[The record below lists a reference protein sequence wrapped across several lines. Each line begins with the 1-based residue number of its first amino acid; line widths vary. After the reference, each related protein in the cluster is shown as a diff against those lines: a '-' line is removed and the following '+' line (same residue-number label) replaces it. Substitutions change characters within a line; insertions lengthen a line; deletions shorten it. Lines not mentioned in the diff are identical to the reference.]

1 LIEAEPHAI
10 APVNIGHPPR
20 RHYTLGPLDAK
31 AKNSQHRR
39 VQVSKIPRVS
49 KILPVSKIPPAS
61 KMRSKKMANGQ
72 LIGFIGLGNMGGPMA
87 RNLAKSGID
96 LIVHD
101 KAGTSDR
108 APEGAKIARSVAHVA
123 SEADP
128 IILSLPDGN
137 AVRGVISDIVNHA
150 GSVSH
155 TVVDTS
161 TIGIDAARTAHRTLV
176 DEGFEYIDAPVSGG
190 VSGAEAATIAVMFAG
205 SQAAFERLSPI
216 LDPMCKN
223 LLHVGTKAGQG
234 QAMKL
239 LNNFLSSTAMAAT
252 SEAIAFGVD
261 QGLDPSVMLE
271 VLNNSS
277 GVNSA
282 SLDKFPKRIV
292 PGTFEAARNSG
303 RFTGVAEVVQQI
315 WTDCLEKGDGPDQD
329 FTRIYPFVKGLA
341 KQVQSEES

>member
-1 LIEAEPHAI
+1 
-10 APVNIGHPPR
+10 
-20 RHYTLGPLDAK
+20 LDIYPGGTKLSARSVQK
-31 AKNSQHRR
+31 AKNNQHRR
-39 VQVSKIPRVS
+39 LRVS
-49 KILPVSKIPPAS
+49 KI
-61 KMRSKKMANGQ
+61 RSETMANDQ

-87 RNLAKSGID
+87 RNLAKSGLD

-137 AVRGVISDIVNHA
+137 AVRGVISEIVNHA
-150 GSVSH
+150 GSVAH
-155 TVVDTS
+155 TIVDTS

-261 QGLDPSVMLE
+261 QGLDPTVMLE

-282 SLDKFPKRIV
+282 TLDKFPNRVV
-292 PGTFEAARNSG
+292 PGTFDAGFTTRLMHKDISLYLEAARNSG

-315 WTDCLEKGDGPDQD
+315 WTDYLEKGNGPDED

-341 KQVQSEES
+341 KQAQSEES